1 VIGQRERTP
10 FERKKQNPFAGCV
23 AHGVEG
29 GRLHAE
35 GKGQKFFGS
44 FFKKEHLAFLFLPWI
59 GLAHAQSAGERLYR
73 GIASLTGNIAGH
85 TTAMPASVL
94 ACTNCHVGGSGN
106 AGSDSQAAPDLR
118 GGWLST
124 VRSRRNGPAAR
135 YTQITFCRTL
145 RTGIDPVYII
155 LPVQMPRFAISD
167 ADCAAL
173 WTYLNATP

>member
-1 VIGQRERTP
+1 MLRAKDKSSLVL
-10 FERKKQNPFAGCV
+10 FSKKNT
-23 AHGVEG
+23 
-29 GRLHAE
+29 LL
-35 GKGQKFFGS
+35 S
-44 FFKKEHLAFLFLPWI
+44 FFLPWI

-73 GIASLTGNIAGH
+73 GTASLTGNIAGH